1 MIRTNLV
8 AIAALAITASVGIAA
23 LLAQPGAVET
33 QSHSATRSFP
43 ADWATPGG
51 EIRITITTG
60 NLGGFGQVEETLPEG
75 FTFVRSSL
83 DAFQV
88 SVTGQTVLFTLIGGG
103 SFTYVVTAPA
113 MEGRYTFSGI
123 VKNADRVERTIGGQT
138 TLRIGAPPTPEPSP
152 QPPSPPPVPTPP
164 TPEPPP
170 PVPTPAP
177 PTPAPTP
184 VPPTAVPTAAPPTAT
199 STPVPPTAT
208 PTPPPPMATPT
219 PIPPTATSTPVPPTA
234 PPTPAPPEEEGE
246 LPTLL
251 AVGIAILVVVIGV
264 GGALVIRRRMMWYK
278 AR

>member
-33 QSHSATRSFP
+33 QSHSANRSFP
-43 ADWATPGG
+43 ADWAAPGG
-51 EIRITITTG
+51 EVQITITTG

-123 VKNADRVERTIGGQT
+123 VKNADREERSNWGPNHPADWG
-138 TLRIGAPPTPEPSP
+138 PTHTDAAHRRRL
-152 QPPSPPPVPTPP
+152 PVPTPP

-170 PVPTPAP
+170 PTYLRRHPCQRLP
-177 PTPAPTP
+177 PTP
-184 VPPTAVPTAAPPTAT
+184 VPPRLRLPRRRQRLRQHRYRQRLRQHRRRQRLRHTLCTPTAT
-199 STPVPPTAT
+199 PTPVPPTAT
-208 PTPPPPMATPT
+208 PTP
-219 PIPPTATSTPVPPTA
+219 V
-234 PPTPAPPEEEGE
+234 PPEEEGGF
-246 LPTLL
+246 LMLL
-251 AVGIAILVVVIGV
+251 VVGILVLVVVIGV
-264 GGALVIRRRMMWYK
+264 GGALVIRRRM
-278 AR
+278 RE